1 MNRSDQIYNLALP
14 RATFKQPKYHAR
26 RPKYAVR
33 RGGEHVWVFPCGHSV
48 PVVDA
53 PGLRFVEAARR
64 IAETGCPVCAL
75 SLKEA
80 RLA

>member
-1 MNRSDQIYNLALP
+1 MNRSAQIYNPALP
-14 RATFKQPKYHAR
+14 GATLRQPKYHAR
-26 RPKYAVR
+26 CPKYTIR
-33 RGGEHVWVFPCGHSV
+33 RGGEHVWVFPCGHST

-64 IAETGCPVCAL
+64 IAEKGCPVCAL
-75 SLKEA
+75 NLKEA